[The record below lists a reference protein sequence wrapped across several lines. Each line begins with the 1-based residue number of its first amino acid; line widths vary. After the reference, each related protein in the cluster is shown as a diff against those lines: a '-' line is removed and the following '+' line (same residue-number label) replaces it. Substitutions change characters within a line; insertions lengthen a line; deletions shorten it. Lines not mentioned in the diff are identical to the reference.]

1 MRIGI
6 PRLTSAVCVISAA
19 TALFGCGAGE
29 RATDLGDRDGPG
41 LPSSAAPSA
50 PPSGT
55 AREVAPE
62 GAPRQ
67 AENRGWR
74 QRAEL
79 SPADRAAA
87 EEAAERIRGALAPL
101 RGKGEFAPEKVASA
115 IENAGFPPESITT
128 EALRAPLADTA
139 DPPKGAVFGVHVG
152 DATCVVGTI
161 RPDRL
166 EAEPKGAAA
175 EYGCLEPATH

>member
-1 MRIGI
+1 MRIGG
-6 PRLTSAVCVISAA
+6 PRFASAVCVIGMA
-19 TALFGCGAGE
+19 TALLGCGARGQ
-29 RATDLGDRDGPG
+29 ATGPEDQGVLDLG
-41 LPSSAAPSA
+41 PSSTTSV
-50 PPSGT
+50 PPSDT
-55 AREVAPE
+55 AREVAPG
-62 GAPRQ
+62 GAPHQ

-74 QRAEL
+74 QRTEL

-101 RGKGEFAPEKVASA
+101 RRKGEFAPEKVASA
-115 IENAGFPPESITT
+115 IENAGFPLDSITT
-128 EALRAPLADTA
+128 AALRAPLASTA
-139 DPPKGAVFGVHVG
+139 EPPEGAVFGVHVG
-152 DATCVVGTI
+152 NATCVVGTI